1 MTYVMGA
8 GERTC
13 IVGCNFNQRTIRTI
27 LPSIKEIIFSYL
39 RNEYCMQMKWLGEA
53 AYRMTPDMCE
63 NRISANLMDSARE
76 STFTCVL
83 DLKYAISLNRYS
95 IFLQLPSIC

>member
-1 MTYVMGA
+1 
-8 GERTC
+8 
-13 IVGCNFNQRTIRTI
+13 
-27 LPSIKEIIFSYL
+27 
-39 RNEYCMQMKWLGEA
+39 MQMKWLGEA

-83 DLKYAISLNRYS
+83 DLKYAILKPEPVLNISPAS
-95 IFLQLPSIC
+95 INMLR

>member
-1 MTYVMGA
+1 MTYVMRA

-13 IVGCNFNQRTIRTI
+13 IVGYQRTIRTI

-83 DLKYAISLNRYS
+83 DLKYDMI
-95 IFLQLPSIC
+95 